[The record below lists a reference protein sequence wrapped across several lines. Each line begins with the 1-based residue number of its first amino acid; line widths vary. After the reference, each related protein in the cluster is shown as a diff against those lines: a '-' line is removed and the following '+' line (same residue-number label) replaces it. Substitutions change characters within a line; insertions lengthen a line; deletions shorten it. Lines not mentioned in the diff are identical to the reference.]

1 MHRRQTFFFLILMAF
16 SCQGLYAQPGMP
28 GNDSLRIQL
37 QLLRETREQ
46 MVLKTSELEVR
57 RLELSSQ
64 LEKLQLEKMQL
75 DSNYNRICEQLSGA
89 EKSRP
94 ANSPVVQTF
103 QHLKAETIGEMGNL
117 DKAIRLIT
125 NRNNKTSRM
134 LESAREIMTRL
145 NERLAGLE
153 AKLAQ

>member
-1 MHRRQTFFFLILMAF
+1 MNRRQTFFFLILMVL
-16 SCQGLYAQPGMP
+16 SCSGINAQPGMP
-28 GNDSLRIQL
+28 GNDSLRTQL
-37 QLLRETREQ
+37 QLLRETREE
-46 MVLKTSELEVR
+46 MVLKTTALEVR
-57 RLELSSQ
+57 QLELSSQ
-64 LEKLQLEKMQL
+64 LEKLRQEKIQL

-103 QHLKAETIGEMGNL
+103 QIMKADAIGELGNL

-125 NRNNKTSRM
+125 TRNNKTSRM